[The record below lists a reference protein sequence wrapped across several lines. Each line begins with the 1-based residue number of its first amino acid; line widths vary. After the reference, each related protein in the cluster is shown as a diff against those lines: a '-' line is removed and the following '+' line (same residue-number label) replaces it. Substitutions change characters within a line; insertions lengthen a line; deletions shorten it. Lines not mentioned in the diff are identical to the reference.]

1 MRDAAMIAQETSEPT
16 PTPLTALPKPPRRR
30 FGRLTLDIRQSIS
43 AWKQAA
49 IIAGSLVIGL
59 AISVFILDLAS
70 VPPADLARELAGVF
84 NADSLRAVLV
94 RAAPLVLVGL
104 GAGLAFRIGFWN
116 LGLEGQM
123 VFGGIF
129 ATAVS
134 IYNIGPESA
143 RIIVMGIAASI
154 GGMLWVLLAYWMKVR
169 FRVNEI
175 ISTLL
180 MNYIASYFLLHLLY
194 GAWQDSRTAFPQST
208 QFKPFERLSDIG
220 YGVNSAV
227 LVAIAVVVVA
237 AWAVHFSRAG
247 FYMRF
252 ISANPGMA
260 TVVGVP
266 VRTISIAVILA
277 SGAAAGLAGF
287 VNVTSQEGRLTQS
300 FFDGYV
306 FSGILI
312 AFLSRNDPIV
322 VVFVG
327 FLLAVLFVAG
337 QALQVFYQIPFTMV
351 QLVEA
356 IIVIAV
362 ASSEFLIRHRIRWT
376 R

>member
-1 MRDAAMIAQETSEPT
+1 MHDVAMTVAENSSPS
-16 PTPLTALPKPPRRR
+16 PKPSPHRRIGR
-30 FGRLTLDIRQSIS
+30 FTLDIRQTIS
-43 AWKQAA
+43 PGKQAA
-49 IIAGSLVIGL
+49 ILAGSLAIGL
-59 AISVFILDLAS
+59 IISVAILDLAGIA
-70 VPPADLARELAGVF
+70 PLDLAHELAGVF
-84 NADSLRAVLV
+84 NADSLRSVLV
-94 RAAPLVLVGL
+94 RAAPLILVGL
-104 GAGLAFRIGFWN
+104 GAGLSFRIGFWN

-123 VFGGIF
+123 VFGAIA

-134 IYNIGPESA
+134 IYEIGPEST
-143 RIIVMGIAASI
+143 RLVVMGIAASA
-154 GGMLWVLLAYWMKVR
+154 GGCLWVLLAYWMKLR

-194 GAWQDSRTAFPQST
+194 GAWQDSRSAFPQST
-208 QFKPFERLSDIG
+208 PYRPFERLTDIG
-220 YGVNSAV
+220 HGVNSA
-227 LVAIAVVVVA
+227 LLIALAAAAVAG
-237 AWAVHFSRAG
+237 WGVHLSRAG

-252 ISANPGMA
+252 ISANANMA

-266 VRTISIAVILA
+266 VRVISIAVIA
-277 SGAAAGLAGF
+277 ISGMATGLAGF
-287 VNVTSQEGRLTQS
+287 VNVASQEGRLTQS

-306 FSGILI
+306 FSGVLI

-322 VVFVG
+322 VVIVG
-327 FLLAVLFVAG
+327 FLLAVLFVTG

-351 QLVEA
+351 QLIEA
-356 IIVIAV
+356 IIVISV

>member
-1 MRDAAMIAQETSEPT
+1 MRDVAMIVGENPQPPSSPQ
-16 PTPLTALPKPPRRR
+16 PPPRRR
-30 FGRLTLDIRQSIS
+30 LGRFTLDMRQTLSP
-43 AWKQAA
+43 WKQAG
-49 IIAGSLVIGL
+49 ILAGSLAIGL
-59 AISVFILDLAS
+59 IISVAILDVAGIAPLDLAG
-70 VPPADLARELAGVF
+70 EFAGVF
-84 NADSLRAVLV
+84 NADSLRSVLV
-94 RAAPLVLVGL
+94 RAAPLILVGL

-123 VFGGIF
+123 VFGGIA

-134 IYNIGPESA
+134 IYGIGPEST
-143 RIIVMGIAASI
+143 RLIVMGIAASL

-194 GAWQDSRTAFPQST
+194 GAWQDSKTAFPQST
-208 QFKPFERLSDIG
+208 PYQPFERLSDIG
-220 YGVNSAV
+220 YGVNGAL
-227 LVAIAVVVVA
+227 LVALAAAAVA
-237 AWAVHFSRAG
+237 GWGVHLSRAG

-252 ISANPGMA
+252 ISANPNMA
-260 TVVGVP
+260 KVVGVP
-266 VRTISIAVILA
+266 VGVISLAVIAV
-277 SGAAAGLAGF
+277 SGVAAGLAGF
-287 VNVTSQEGRLTQS
+287 VNVASQEGRLTQS

-306 FSGILI
+306 FSGVLI

-322 VVFVG
+322 VVLVG

-337 QALQVFYQIPFTMV
+337 QTLQVFYQIPFTMV
-351 QLVEA
+351 QLIEA